1 MAGKTGPAIALAGAN
16 NKTCKGESMRYRELS
31 EEIEA
36 AEITELDPYIWQGLD
51 LWLADWKEEV

>member
-1 MAGKTGPAIALAGAN
+1 
-16 NKTCKGESMRYRELS
+16 MRYRELS